1 MGQNSFRMRGY
12 TVNGD
17 ANIEMTL
24 PFVKQHCLR
33 TRRLLD
39 MTVGHN
45 NAATVPIFMIK
56 SRKNNHN
63 M

>member
-1 MGQNSFRMRGY
+1 MGQNSCRMRGY

-45 NAATVPIFMIK
+45 RQCKMHCSGRWFPQ
-56 SRKNNHN
+56 
-63 M
+63 